1 MTIENRAFEADTSK
15 ILDIVIHS
23 LYSNREIFLRE
34 LISNASDAL
43 DKRRFLA
50 STNQSMQASQ
60 ELQIQIK
67 SDKKAK
73 TLTISDNG
81 VGMDSDD
88 LVSSLG
94 TIARSGTKNFIE
106 QLESSK
112 QNDENKLSLIG
123 QFGVGF
129 YAAFMVAETVDVISR
144 KVGSDKAYKWHSDG
158 SNGYSLDDA
167 ERGEEGTDIILHLK
181 KDAKEFLEE
190 QRISYMVKKYSDHL
204 SAPIYWQDG
213 EASTMLNSASAI
225 WTRPK
230 SEITEEQYNSFYQQ
244 ASSAYDTPYLTMH
257 NVTEGVTNFTSLLFI
272 PSTRPMDLFN
282 PERKSR
288 LQLYINRV
296 FITDECEELVP
307 NWLRFVRGVVDTPD
321 LDLNVSREMLQQV
334 PAINKIK
341 KTIIRRVL
349 SELKKQAG
357 KKQEEYQKFWLD
369 FGLVI
374 KEGLYEDQD
383 FREKIL
389 ELCRFYS
396 CRKGDYISLA
406 QYVSEMKEKQ
416 EEIYYLSSE
425 TVEQAE
431 MSPHIEG
438 FKARDIDVIV
448 LSDPIDEFWLPLV
461 PDFEGK
467 KFKSASRGALD
478 LDKFESENSEKKK
491 ADPSKFDLLI
501 ARIKTNLGEKISDVR
516 LSSTLTES
524 PVCLVADEG
533 GMDIQMERL
542 MKAHNRDF
550 QGAPRILEINPDH
563 ELVIALNKLA
573 DAKSSSKESE
583 LVDDAAFL
591 LFDQAQ
597 IIEGRMPADLTAFSK
612 RMTRIMS
619 FSLKNDSGQKRAVPV
634 EKPNI

>member
-73 TLTISDNG
+73 ILTISDNG

-204 SAPIYWQDG
+204 SAPIYWQDA

-357 KKQEEYQKFWLD
+357 KNQEEYQKFWLD

-563 ELVIALNKLA
+563 ELVIALNELA
-573 DAKSSSKESE
+573 DAKSSSKENE

-619 FSLKNDSGQKRAVPV
+619 FSLKSDSGK
-634 EKPNI
+634 K

>member
-1 MTIENRAFEADTSK
+1 MTIQNRAFEADTSK

-50 STNQSMQASQ
+50 STDQSLQAEQ
-60 ELQIQIK
+60 ELQIHIK

-73 TLTISDNG
+73 TLTLSDNG
-81 VGMDSDD
+81 IGMDSDD
-88 LVSSLG
+88 MVSSLG
-94 TIARSGTKNFIE
+94 TIARSGTQNFIK
-106 QLESSK
+106 QLEASK
-112 QNDENKLSLIG
+112 ENDDSKLSLIG

-144 KVGSDKAYKWHSDG
+144 KAGNDKAFKWHSDG
-158 SNGYSLDDA
+158 ATGYSLDSA
-167 ERGEEGTDIILHLK
+167 ERSEAGTDIILHLK

-190 QRISYMVKKYSDHL
+190 QRISYMIKKYSDHL
-204 SAPIYWQDG
+204 SAPIYWQNA
-213 EASTMLNSASAI
+213 EESTMLNSASAI

-230 SEITEEQYNSFYQQ
+230 SDITQEQYTSFYQQ
-244 ASSAYDTPYLTMH
+244 ASTAYDTPYLTLH
-257 NVTEGVTNFTSLLFI
+257 NVTEGVTNFTSLLFV
-272 PSTRPMDLFN
+272 PSTRPVDLFN

-296 FITDECEELVP
+296 FITDECEDLVP

-341 KTIIRRVL
+341 KSIIRRVL

-357 KKQEEYQKFWLD
+357 KNQEAYENFWLE
-369 FGLVI
+369 FGLVV
-374 KEGLYEDQD
+374 KEGLYEDAD

-396 CRKGDYISLA
+396 CRKGGYISLA
-406 QYVSEMKEKQ
+406 EYVSEMKEQQ
-416 EEIYYLSSE
+416 EEIYYLSCE

-431 MSPHIEG
+431 ISPHIEG

-461 PDFEGK
+461 PEFEGK
-467 KFKSASRGALD
+467 KFKSASRGAHD
-478 LDKFESENSEKKK
+478 LDKFEQEDTEKKK
-491 ADPSKFDLLI
+491 ADPSEFDMLI
-501 ARIKTNLGEKISDVR
+501 ARIKTNLGEQIADVR

-524 PVCLVADEG
+524 PACLVADEN

-542 MKAHNRDF
+542 MKAHNKDF
-550 QGAPRILEINPDH
+550 QGAPRILELNPDH
-563 ELVIALNKLA
+563 DLVAALNKMA
-573 DAKSSSKESE
+573 DAKSGSKENG
-583 LVDDAAFL
+583 LVDDASHL

-597 IIEGRMPADLTAFSK
+597 ILEGRMPSDLTAFSK
-612 RMTRIMS
+612 RMTRVMASSIMDDAQT
-619 FSLKNDSGQKRAVPV
+619 K
-634 EKPNI
+634 

>member
-73 TLTISDNG
+73 ILTISDNG

-94 TIARSGTKNFIE
+94 TIARSGTKSFIE

-144 KVGSDKAYKWHSDG
+144 KAGSDKAYKWHSDG

-406 QYVSEMKEKQ
+406 QYVTEMKEKQ

-431 MSPHIEG
+431 ISPHIEG

-583 LVDDAAFL
+583 LVDDAALL

-619 FSLKNDSGQKRAVPV
+619 FSLKNDSGQK
-634 EKPNI
+634 

>member
-1 MTIENRAFEADTSK
+1 MTIQNRAFEADTSK

-50 STNQSMQASQ
+50 STDQSLQAEQ
-60 ELQIQIK
+60 ELQIHIK

-73 TLTISDNG
+73 TLTLSDNG
-81 VGMDSDD
+81 IGMDSDD
-88 LVSSLG
+88 MVSSLG
-94 TIARSGTKNFIE
+94 TIARSGTQNFIK
-106 QLESSK
+106 QLEASK
-112 QNDENKLSLIG
+112 ENDDSKLSLIG

-144 KVGSDKAYKWHSDG
+144 KVGSDKAFKWHSDG
-158 SNGYSLDDA
+158 ATGYSLDNA
-167 ERGEEGTDIILHLK
+167 ERSEAGTDIILHLK

-190 QRISYMVKKYSDHL
+190 QRISYMIKKYSDHL
-204 SAPIYWQDG
+204 SAPIYWQNA
-213 EASTMLNSASAI
+213 EESTMLNSASAI

-230 SEITEEQYNSFYQQ
+230 SEITQEQYTSFYQQ
-244 ASSAYDTPYLTMH
+244 ASAAYDTPYLTLH
-257 NVTEGVTNFTSLLFI
+257 NVTEGVTNFTSLLFV
-272 PSTRPMDLFN
+272 PSTRPVDLFN

-296 FITDECEELVP
+296 FITDECEDLVP

-341 KTIIRRVL
+341 KSIIRRVL

-357 KKQEEYQKFWLD
+357 KNQEAYENFWLE
-369 FGLVI
+369 FGLVV
-374 KEGLYEDQD
+374 KEGLYEDAD

-396 CRKGDYISLA
+396 CRKGGYISLA
-406 QYVSEMKEKQ
+406 EYVSEMKEQQ

-431 MSPHIEG
+431 ISPHIEG

-461 PDFEGK
+461 PEFEGK
-467 KFKSASRGALD
+467 KFKSASRGAHD
-478 LDKFESENSEKKK
+478 LDKFEQEDTEKKK
-491 ADPSKFDLLI
+491 ADPSEFDMLI
-501 ARIKTNLGEKISDVR
+501 ARIKTNLGEQIADVR

-524 PVCLVADEG
+524 PACLVADEN

-542 MKAHNRDF
+542 MKAHNKDF
-550 QGAPRILEINPDH
+550 QGAPRILELNPDH
-563 ELVIALNKLA
+563 DLVAALNKMA
-573 DAKSSSKESE
+573 DAKSGSKENG
-583 LVDDAAFL
+583 LVDDASHL

-597 IIEGRMPADLTAFSK
+597 ILEGRMPSDLTAFSK
-612 RMTRIMS
+612 RMTRVMASSIMDDAQT
-619 FSLKNDSGQKRAVPV
+619 K
-634 EKPNI
+634 

>member
-167 ERGEEGTDIILHLK
+167 ERGEEGTDIILYLK

-550 QGAPRILEINPDH
+550 QGAPRIMEINPDH

-573 DAKSSSKESE
+573 DAKSSSKENE

-597 IIEGRMPADLTAFSK
+597 IIEGRMPSDLTAFSK

-619 FSLKNDSGQKRAVPV
+619 FSLKSDSGQK
-634 EKPNI
+634 

>member
-50 STNQSMQASQ
+50 STDQSLQAEQ
-60 ELQIQIK
+60 ELQIHIK

-81 VGMDSDD
+81 IGMDSDD
-88 LVSSLG
+88 MVSSLG
-94 TIARSGTKNFIE
+94 TIARSGTQNFIK
-106 QLESSK
+106 QLEASK
-112 QNDENKLSLIG
+112 ENDDSKLSLIG

-129 YAAFMVAETVDVISR
+129 YAAFMVAETVNVISR
-144 KVGSDKAYKWHSDG
+144 KAGSDKAFKWHSDG
-158 SNGYSLDDA
+158 ATGYSLDNA
-167 ERGEEGTDIILHLK
+167 ERSEAGTDIILHLK

-190 QRISYMVKKYSDHL
+190 QRISYMIKKYSDHL
-204 SAPIYWQDG
+204 SAPIYWQNA
-213 EASTMLNSASAI
+213 EESKMLNSASAI

-230 SEITEEQYNSFYQQ
+230 SEITQEQYTSFYQQ
-244 ASSAYDTPYLTMH
+244 ASAAYDKPYLTLH
-257 NVTEGVTNFTSLLFI
+257 NVTEGVTNFTSLLFV
-272 PSTRPMDLFN
+272 PSTRPVDLFN

-296 FITDECEELVP
+296 FITDECEDLVP

-341 KTIIRRVL
+341 KSIIRRVL

-357 KKQEEYQKFWLD
+357 KNQEAYENFWLE
-369 FGLVI
+369 FGLVV
-374 KEGLYEDQD
+374 KEGLYEDAD

-396 CRKGDYISLA
+396 CRKGGYISIA
-406 QYVSEMKEKQ
+406 EYVSEMKEKQ

-431 MSPHIEG
+431 ISPHIEG

-461 PDFEGK
+461 PEFEGR
-467 KFKSASRGALD
+467 KFKSASRGAHD
-478 LDKFESENSEKKK
+478 LDKFEQEDTEKKK
-491 ADPSKFDLLI
+491 ADPSEFDMLI
-501 ARIKTNLGEKISDVR
+501 ARIKTNLGEQIADVR

-524 PVCLVADEG
+524 PACLVADEN

-542 MKAHNRDF
+542 MKAHNKDF
-550 QGAPRILEINPDH
+550 QGAPRILELNPDH
-563 ELVIALNKLA
+563 DLVAALNKIA
-573 DAKSSSKESE
+573 DAKSGSKENG
-583 LVDDAAFL
+583 LVDDASHL

-597 IIEGRMPADLTAFSK
+597 ILEGRMPSDLTAFSK
-612 RMTRIMS
+612 RMTRVMACSIMDDART
-619 FSLKNDSGQKRAVPV
+619 K
-634 EKPNI
+634 

>member
-81 VGMDSDD
+81 IGMDSDD

-144 KVGSDKAYKWHSDG
+144 KVGSDKACKWHSDG

-550 QGAPRILEINPDH
+550 QGAPRIMEINPDH

-573 DAKSSSKESE
+573 DAKSSSKENE

-597 IIEGRMPADLTAFSK
+597 IIEGRMPSDLTAFSK

-619 FSLKNDSGQKRAVPV
+619 FSLKSDSGQK
-634 EKPNI
+634 

>member
-73 TLTISDNG
+73 ILTISDNG

-94 TIARSGTKNFIE
+94 TIARSGTKSFIE

-225 WTRPK
+225 WTRSK

-406 QYVSEMKEKQ
+406 QYVSEMKDKQ

-563 ELVIALNKLA
+563 EIVIALNKLA

-619 FSLKNDSGQKRAVPV
+619 FSLKNDSGQK
-634 EKPNI
+634 

>member
-81 VGMDSDD
+81 IGMDSDD

-106 QLESSK
+106 QLEASK

-144 KVGSDKAYKWHSDG
+144 KVGSDKACKWHSDG

-550 QGAPRILEINPDH
+550 QGAPRIMEINPDH

-573 DAKSSSKESE
+573 DAKSSSKENE

-619 FSLKNDSGQKRAVPV
+619 FSLKSDSGQK
-634 EKPNI
+634 

>member
-1 MTIENRAFEADTSK
+1 MTIQNRAFEADTSK

-204 SAPIYWQDG
+204 SAPIYWQDA

-374 KEGLYEDQD
+374 KEGLYEDQE

-563 ELVIALNKLA
+563 ELVIALNELA
-573 DAKSSSKESE
+573 DAKSSSKENE

-619 FSLKNDSGQKRAVPV
+619 FSLKSDSGK
-634 EKPNI
+634 K

>member
-81 VGMDSDD
+81 IGMDSDD

-144 KVGSDKAYKWHSDG
+144 KVGSDKACKWHSDG

-550 QGAPRILEINPDH
+550 QGAPRIMEINPDH

-573 DAKSSSKESE
+573 DAKSSSKENE

-619 FSLKNDSGQKRAVPV
+619 FSLKSDSGQK
-634 EKPNI
+634 

>member
-1 MTIENRAFEADTSK
+1 MTIQNRAFEADTSK

-50 STNQSMQASQ
+50 STDQSLQAEQ
-60 ELQIQIK
+60 ELQIHIK

-73 TLTISDNG
+73 TLTLSDNG
-81 VGMDSDD
+81 IGMDSDD
-88 LVSSLG
+88 MVSSLG
-94 TIARSGTKNFIE
+94 TIARSGTQNFIK
-106 QLESSK
+106 QLEASK
-112 QNDENKLSLIG
+112 ENDDSKLSLIG

-144 KVGSDKAYKWHSDG
+144 KAGSDKAFKWHSDG
-158 SNGYSLDDA
+158 ATGYSLDNA
-167 ERGEEGTDIILHLK
+167 ERSEAGTDIILHLK

-190 QRISYMVKKYSDHL
+190 QRISYMIKKYSDHL
-204 SAPIYWQDG
+204 SAPIYWQNA
-213 EASTMLNSASAI
+213 EESTMLNSASAI

-230 SEITEEQYNSFYQQ
+230 SEITQEQYTSFYQQ
-244 ASSAYDTPYLTMH
+244 ASAAYDTPYLTLH
-257 NVTEGVTNFTSLLFI
+257 NVTEGVTNFTSLLFV
-272 PSTRPMDLFN
+272 PSTRPVDLFN

-296 FITDECEELVP
+296 FITDECEDLVP

-341 KTIIRRVL
+341 KSIIRRVL

-357 KKQEEYQKFWLD
+357 KNQEAYENFWLE
-369 FGLVI
+369 FGLVV
-374 KEGLYEDQD
+374 KEGLYEDAD

-396 CRKGDYISLA
+396 CRKGGYISLA
-406 QYVSEMKEKQ
+406 EYVSEMKEQQ

-431 MSPHIEG
+431 ISPHIEG

-461 PDFEGK
+461 PEFEGK

-478 LDKFESENSEKKK
+478 LDKFEQEDTEKKK
-491 ADPSKFDLLI
+491 ADPSEFDMLI
-501 ARIKTNLGEKISDVR
+501 ARIKTNLGEQIADVR

-524 PVCLVADEG
+524 PACLVADEN

-542 MKAHNRDF
+542 MKAHNKDF
-550 QGAPRILEINPDH
+550 QGAPRILELNPDH
-563 ELVIALNKLA
+563 DLVAALNKMA
-573 DAKSSSKESE
+573 DAKSGSKENG
-583 LVDDAAFL
+583 LVDDASHL

-597 IIEGRMPADLTAFSK
+597 ILEGRMPSDLTAFSK
-612 RMTRIMS
+612 RMTRVMASSIMDDAQT
-619 FSLKNDSGQKRAVPV
+619 K
-634 EKPNI
+634 

>member
-81 VGMDSDD
+81 IGMDSDD

-144 KVGSDKAYKWHSDG
+144 KVGSDKACKWHSDG

-573 DAKSSSKESE
+573 DAKSSSKENE

-619 FSLKNDSGQKRAVPV
+619 FSLKSDSGQK
-634 EKPNI
+634 

>member
-50 STNQSMQASQ
+50 STDQSLQAEQ
-60 ELQIQIK
+60 ELQIHIK

-73 TLTISDNG
+73 TLTLSDNG
-81 VGMDSDD
+81 IGMDSDD
-88 LVSSLG
+88 MVSSLG
-94 TIARSGTKNFIE
+94 TIARSGTQNFIK
-106 QLESSK
+106 QLEASK
-112 QNDENKLSLIG
+112 ENDDSKLSLIG

-144 KVGSDKAYKWHSDG
+144 KAGSDKAFKWHSDG
-158 SNGYSLDDA
+158 ATGYSLDNA
-167 ERGEEGTDIILHLK
+167 ERSEAGTDIILHLK

-190 QRISYMVKKYSDHL
+190 QRISYMIKKYSDHL
-204 SAPIYWQDG
+204 SAPIYWQNA
-213 EASTMLNSASAI
+213 EESTMLNSASAI

-230 SEITEEQYNSFYQQ
+230 SEITQEQYTSFYQQ
-244 ASSAYDTPYLTMH
+244 ASAAYDTPYLTLH
-257 NVTEGVTNFTSLLFI
+257 NVTEGVTNFTSLLFV
-272 PSTRPMDLFN
+272 PSTRPVDLFN

-296 FITDECEELVP
+296 FITDECEDLVP

-341 KTIIRRVL
+341 KSIIRRVL

-357 KKQEEYQKFWLD
+357 KNQEAYENFWLE
-369 FGLVI
+369 FGLVV
-374 KEGLYEDQD
+374 KEGLYEDAD

-396 CRKGDYISLA
+396 CRKGGYISLA
-406 QYVSEMKEKQ
+406 EYVSEMKEQQ

-431 MSPHIEG
+431 ISPHIEG

-461 PDFEGK
+461 PEFEGK

-478 LDKFESENSEKKK
+478 LDKFEQEDTEKKK
-491 ADPSKFDLLI
+491 ADPSEFDMLI
-501 ARIKTNLGEKISDVR
+501 ARIKTNLGEQIADVR

-524 PVCLVADEG
+524 PACLVADEN

-542 MKAHNRDF
+542 MKAHNKDF
-550 QGAPRILEINPDH
+550 QGAPRILELNPDH
-563 ELVIALNKLA
+563 DLVAALNKMA
-573 DAKSSSKESE
+573 DAKSGSKENG
-583 LVDDAAFL
+583 LVDDASHL

-597 IIEGRMPADLTAFSK
+597 ILEGRMPSDLTALSN
-612 RMTRIMS
+612 RITRVMASSIMDDAQT
-619 FSLKNDSGQKRAVPV
+619 K
-634 EKPNI
+634 

>member
-81 VGMDSDD
+81 IGMDSDD

-374 KEGLYEDQD
+374 KEGLYEDQE

-573 DAKSSSKESE
+573 DAKSSSKENE
-583 LVDDAAFL
+583 LVDDAALL

-619 FSLKNDSGQKRAVPV
+619 FSLKNDSGQK
-634 EKPNI
+634 

>member
-73 TLTISDNG
+73 ILTISDNG

-204 SAPIYWQDG
+204 SAPIYWQDA

-619 FSLKNDSGQKRAVPV
+619 FSLKNDSGQK
-634 EKPNI
+634 

>member
-81 VGMDSDD
+81 IGMDSDD

-550 QGAPRILEINPDH
+550 QGAPRIMEINPDH

-573 DAKSSSKESE
+573 DAKSSSKENE

-612 RMTRIMS
+612 RMNRIMS
-619 FSLKNDSGQKRAVPV
+619 FSLKSDSGQK
-634 EKPNI
+634 

>member
-73 TLTISDNG
+73 ILTISDNG

-204 SAPIYWQDG
+204 SAPIYWQDA

-583 LVDDAAFL
+583 LVDDAALL

-619 FSLKNDSGQKRAVPV
+619 FSLKNDSGQK
-634 EKPNI
+634 

>member
-94 TIARSGTKNFIE
+94 TIARSGTKSFIE

-374 KEGLYEDQD
+374 KEGLYEDQE

-573 DAKSSSKESE
+573 DAKSSSKENE

-619 FSLKNDSGQKRAVPV
+619 FSLKSDSGK
-634 EKPNI
+634 K

>member
-573 DAKSSSKESE
+573 DAKSSSKENE
-583 LVDDAAFL
+583 LVDDAALL

-619 FSLKNDSGQKRAVPV
+619 FSLKNDSGQK
-634 EKPNI
+634 

>member
-50 STNQSMQASQ
+50 STDQSLQAEQ
-60 ELQIQIK
+60 ELQIHIK

-73 TLTISDNG
+73 TLTLSDNG
-81 VGMDSDD
+81 IGMDSDD
-88 LVSSLG
+88 MVSSLG
-94 TIARSGTKNFIE
+94 TIARSGTQNFIK
-106 QLESSK
+106 QLEASK
-112 QNDENKLSLIG
+112 ENDDSKLSLIG

-144 KVGSDKAYKWHSDG
+144 KAGSDKAFKWHSDG
-158 SNGYSLDDA
+158 ATGYSLDNA
-167 ERGEEGTDIILHLK
+167 ERSEAGTDIILHLK

-190 QRISYMVKKYSDHL
+190 QRISYMIKKYSDHL
-204 SAPIYWQDG
+204 SAPIYWQNA
-213 EASTMLNSASAI
+213 EESTMLNSASAI

-230 SEITEEQYNSFYQQ
+230 SEITQEQYTSFYQQ
-244 ASSAYDTPYLTMH
+244 ASAAYDTPYLTLH
-257 NVTEGVTNFTSLLFI
+257 NVTEGVTNFTSLLFV
-272 PSTRPMDLFN
+272 PSTRPVDLFN

-296 FITDECEELVP
+296 FITDECEDLVP

-341 KTIIRRVL
+341 KSIIRRVL

-357 KKQEEYQKFWLD
+357 KNQEAYENFWLE
-369 FGLVI
+369 FGLVV
-374 KEGLYEDQD
+374 KEGLYEDAD

-396 CRKGDYISLA
+396 CRKGGYISLA
-406 QYVSEMKEKQ
+406 EYVSEMKEQQ

-431 MSPHIEG
+431 ISPHIEG

-461 PDFEGK
+461 PEFEGK

-478 LDKFESENSEKKK
+478 LDKFEQEDTEKKK
-491 ADPSKFDLLI
+491 ADPSEFDMLI
-501 ARIKTNLGEKISDVR
+501 ARIKTNLGEQIADVR

-524 PVCLVADEG
+524 PACLVADEN

-542 MKAHNRDF
+542 MKAHNKDF
-550 QGAPRILEINPDH
+550 QGAPRILELNPDH
-563 ELVIALNKLA
+563 DLVAALNKMA
-573 DAKSSSKESE
+573 DAKSGSKENG
-583 LVDDAAFL
+583 LVDDASRL

-597 IIEGRMPADLTAFSK
+597 ILEGRMPSDLTAFSK
-612 RMTRIMS
+612 RMTRVMASSIMDDAQT
-619 FSLKNDSGQKRAVPV
+619 K
-634 EKPNI
+634 

>member
-73 TLTISDNG
+73 ILTISDNG

-158 SNGYSLDDA
+158 SSGYSLDDA

-573 DAKSSSKESE
+573 DAKSSSKENE

-619 FSLKNDSGQKRAVPV
+619 FSLKSDSGQK
-634 EKPNI
+634 

>member
-50 STNQSMQASQ
+50 STDQSLQAEQ
-60 ELQIQIK
+60 ELQIHIK

-73 TLTISDNG
+73 TLTLSDNG
-81 VGMDSDD
+81 IGMDSDD
-88 LVSSLG
+88 MVSSLG
-94 TIARSGTKNFIE
+94 TIARSGTQNFIK
-106 QLESSK
+106 QLEASK
-112 QNDENKLSLIG
+112 ENDDSKLSLIG

-144 KVGSDKAYKWHSDG
+144 KAGSDKAFKWHSDG
-158 SNGYSLDDA
+158 ATGYSLDNA
-167 ERGEEGTDIILHLK
+167 ERSEAGTDIILHLK

-190 QRISYMVKKYSDHL
+190 QRISYMIKKYSDHL
-204 SAPIYWQDG
+204 SAPIYWQNA
-213 EASTMLNSASAI
+213 EESTMLNSASAI

-230 SEITEEQYNSFYQQ
+230 SEITQEQYTSFYQQ
-244 ASSAYDTPYLTMH
+244 ASAAYDTPYLTLH
-257 NVTEGVTNFTSLLFI
+257 NVTEGVTNFTSLLFV
-272 PSTRPMDLFN
+272 PSTRPVDLFN

-296 FITDECEELVP
+296 FITDECEDLVP

-341 KTIIRRVL
+341 KSIIRRVL

-357 KKQEEYQKFWLD
+357 KNQEAYENFWLE
-369 FGLVI
+369 FGLVV
-374 KEGLYEDQD
+374 KEGLYEDAD

-396 CRKGDYISLA
+396 CRKGGYISLA
-406 QYVSEMKEKQ
+406 EYVSEMKEQQ

-431 MSPHIEG
+431 ISPHIEG

-461 PDFEGK
+461 PEFEGK

-478 LDKFESENSEKKK
+478 LDKFEQEDTEMKK
-491 ADPSKFDLLI
+491 ADPSEFDMLI
-501 ARIKTNLGEKISDVR
+501 ARIKTNLGEQIADVR

-524 PVCLVADEG
+524 PACLVADEN

-542 MKAHNRDF
+542 MKAHNKDF
-550 QGAPRILEINPDH
+550 QGAPRILELNPDH
-563 ELVIALNKLA
+563 DLVAALNKMA
-573 DAKSSSKESE
+573 DAKSGSKENG
-583 LVDDAAFL
+583 LVDDASHL

-597 IIEGRMPADLTAFSK
+597 ILEGRMPSDLTAFSK
-612 RMTRIMS
+612 RMTRVMASSIMDDAQT
-619 FSLKNDSGQKRAVPV
+619 K
-634 EKPNI
+634 

>member
-60 ELQIQIK
+60 EFQIQIK

-73 TLTISDNG
+73 ILTISDNG

-106 QLESSK
+106 QLEASK

-144 KVGSDKAYKWHSDG
+144 KVGSDKACKWHSDG

-573 DAKSSSKESE
+573 DAKSSSKENE

-619 FSLKNDSGQKRAVPV
+619 FSLKSDSGQK
-634 EKPNI
+634 

>member
-50 STNQSMQASQ
+50 STDQSLQAEQ
-60 ELQIQIK
+60 ELQIHIK

-73 TLTISDNG
+73 TLTLSDNG
-81 VGMDSDD
+81 IGMDSDD
-88 LVSSLG
+88 MVSSLG
-94 TIARSGTKNFIE
+94 TIARSGTQNFIK
-106 QLESSK
+106 QLEASK
-112 QNDENKLSLIG
+112 ENDDSKLSLIG

-144 KVGSDKAYKWHSDG
+144 KAGSDKAFKWHSDG
-158 SNGYSLDDA
+158 ATGYSLDNA
-167 ERGEEGTDIILHLK
+167 ERSEAGTDIILHLK

-190 QRISYMVKKYSDHL
+190 QRISYMIKKYSDHL
-204 SAPIYWQDG
+204 SAPIYWQNA
-213 EASTMLNSASAI
+213 EESTMLNSASAI

-230 SEITEEQYNSFYQQ
+230 SEITQEQYTSFYQQ
-244 ASSAYDTPYLTMH
+244 ASAAYDTPYLTLH
-257 NVTEGVTNFTSLLFI
+257 NVTEGVTNFTSLLFV
-272 PSTRPMDLFN
+272 PSTRPVDLFN

-296 FITDECEELVP
+296 FITDECEDLVP

-341 KTIIRRVL
+341 KSIIRRVL

-357 KKQEEYQKFWLD
+357 KNQEAYESFWLE
-369 FGLVI
+369 FGLVV
-374 KEGLYEDQD
+374 KEGLYEDAD

-396 CRKGDYISLA
+396 CRKGGYISLA
-406 QYVSEMKEKQ
+406 EYVSEMKEQQ

-431 MSPHIEG
+431 ISPHIEG

-461 PDFEGK
+461 PEFEGK

-478 LDKFESENSEKKK
+478 LDKFEQEDTEKKK
-491 ADPSKFDLLI
+491 ADPSEFDMLI
-501 ARIKTNLGEKISDVR
+501 ARIKTNLGEQIADVR

-524 PVCLVADEG
+524 PACLVADEN

-542 MKAHNRDF
+542 MKAHNKDF
-550 QGAPRILEINPDH
+550 QGAPRILELNPDH
-563 ELVIALNKLA
+563 DLVAALNKMA
-573 DAKSSSKESE
+573 DAKSGSKENA
-583 LVDDAAFL
+583 LVDDASHL
-591 LFDQAQ
+591 LFDQAK
-597 IIEGRMPADLTAFSK
+597 ILEGRMPSDLTAFSK
-612 RMTRIMS
+612 RMTRVMASSIMDDAQT
-619 FSLKNDSGQKRAVPV
+619 K
-634 EKPNI
+634 

>member
-50 STNQSMQASQ
+50 STDQSLQAEQ
-60 ELQIQIK
+60 ELQIHIK

-73 TLTISDNG
+73 TLTLSDNG
-81 VGMDSDD
+81 IGMDSDD
-88 LVSSLG
+88 MVSSLG
-94 TIARSGTKNFIE
+94 TIARSGTQNFIK
-106 QLESSK
+106 QLEASK
-112 QNDENKLSLIG
+112 ENDDSKLSLIG

-144 KVGSDKAYKWHSDG
+144 KAGSDKAFKWHSDG
-158 SNGYSLDDA
+158 ATGYSLDNA
-167 ERGEEGTDIILHLK
+167 ERSEAGTDIILHLK

-190 QRISYMVKKYSDHL
+190 QRISYMIKKYSDHL
-204 SAPIYWQDG
+204 SAPIYWQNA
-213 EASTMLNSASAI
+213 EESTMLNSASAI

-230 SEITEEQYNSFYQQ
+230 SEITQEQYTSFYQQ
-244 ASSAYDTPYLTMH
+244 ASAAYDTPYLTLH
-257 NVTEGVTNFTSLLFI
+257 NVTEGVTNFTSLLFV
-272 PSTRPMDLFN
+272 PSTRPVDLFN

-296 FITDECEELVP
+296 FITDECEDLVP

-334 PAINKIK
+334 PAINKITK
-341 KTIIRRVL
+341 SIIRRVL

-357 KKQEEYQKFWLD
+357 KNQEAYENFWLE
-369 FGLVI
+369 FGLVV
-374 KEGLYEDQD
+374 KEGLYEDAD

-396 CRKGDYISLA
+396 CRKGGYISLA
-406 QYVSEMKEKQ
+406 EYVSEMKEQQ

-431 MSPHIEG
+431 ISPHIEG

-461 PDFEGK
+461 PEFEGK

-478 LDKFESENSEKKK
+478 LDKFEQEDTEKKK
-491 ADPSKFDLLI
+491 ADPSEFDMLI
-501 ARIKTNLGEKISDVR
+501 ARIKTNLGEQIADVR

-524 PVCLVADEG
+524 PACLVADEN

-542 MKAHNRDF
+542 MKAHNKDF
-550 QGAPRILEINPDH
+550 QGAPRILELNPDH
-563 ELVIALNKLA
+563 DLVAALNKMA
-573 DAKSSSKESE
+573 DAKSGSKENG
-583 LVDDAAFL
+583 LVDDASHL

-597 IIEGRMPADLTAFSK
+597 ILEGRMPSDLTAFSK
-612 RMTRIMS
+612 RMTRVMASSIMDDAQT
-619 FSLKNDSGQKRAVPV
+619 K
-634 EKPNI
+634 

>member
-81 VGMDSDD
+81 IGMDSDD

-573 DAKSSSKESE
+573 DAKSSSKENE

-619 FSLKNDSGQKRAVPV
+619 FSLKSDSGQK
-634 EKPNI
+634 

>member
-23 LYSNREIFLRE
+23 LYSIREIFLRE

-50 STNQSMQASQ
+50 STDQSLQAEQ
-60 ELQIQIK
+60 ELQIHIK

-81 VGMDSDD
+81 IGMDSDD
-88 LVSSLG
+88 MVSSLG
-94 TIARSGTKNFIE
+94 TIARSGTQNFIK
-106 QLESSK
+106 QLEASK
-112 QNDENKLSLIG
+112 ENDDSKLSLIG

-144 KVGSDKAYKWHSDG
+144 KAGSDKAFKWHSDG
-158 SNGYSLDDA
+158 ATGYSLDNA
-167 ERGEEGTDIILHLK
+167 ERSEAGTDIILHLK

-190 QRISYMVKKYSDHL
+190 QRISYMIKKYSDHL
-204 SAPIYWQDG
+204 SAPIYWQNA
-213 EASTMLNSASAI
+213 EESKMLNSASAI

-230 SEITEEQYNSFYQQ
+230 SEITQEQYTSFYQQ
-244 ASSAYDTPYLTMH
+244 ASAAYDTPYLTLH
-257 NVTEGVTNFTSLLFI
+257 NVTEGVTNFTSLLFV
-272 PSTRPMDLFN
+272 PSTRPVDLFN

-296 FITDECEELVP
+296 FITDECEDLVP

-341 KTIIRRVL
+341 KSIIRRVL

-357 KKQEEYQKFWLD
+357 KNQEAYEKFWLE
-369 FGLVI
+369 FGLVV
-374 KEGLYEDQD
+374 KEGLYEDAD

-396 CRKGDYISLA
+396 CRKGGYISLA
-406 QYVSEMKEKQ
+406 EYVSEMKEQQ

-431 MSPHIEG
+431 ISPHIEG

-461 PDFEGK
+461 PEFEGK
-467 KFKSASRGALD
+467 KFKSASRGAHD
-478 LDKFESENSEKKK
+478 LDKFEQEDTEKKK
-491 ADPSKFDLLI
+491 ADPSEFDMLM
-501 ARIKTNLGEKISDVR
+501 ARIKTNLGEQIADVR
-516 LSSTLTES
+516 LSTTLTES
-524 PVCLVADEG
+524 PACLVADEN

-542 MKAHNRDF
+542 MKAHNKDF
-550 QGAPRILEINPDH
+550 QGAPRILELNPDH
-563 ELVIALNKLA
+563 DLVAALNKMA
-573 DAKSSSKESE
+573 DAKSGSRENG
-583 LVDDAAFL
+583 LVDDASHL

-597 IIEGRMPADLTAFSK
+597 ILEGRMPSDLTAFSK
-612 RMTRIMS
+612 RMTRVMACSIMDDAQT
-619 FSLKNDSGQKRAVPV
+619 K
-634 EKPNI
+634 

>member
-50 STNQSMQASQ
+50 STDQSLQAEQ
-60 ELQIQIK
+60 ELQIHIK

-73 TLTISDNG
+73 TLTLSDNG
-81 VGMDSDD
+81 IGMDSDD
-88 LVSSLG
+88 MVSSLG
-94 TIARSGTKNFIE
+94 TIARSGTQNFIK
-106 QLESSK
+106 QLEASK
-112 QNDENKLSLIG
+112 ENDDSKLSLIG

-144 KVGSDKAYKWHSDG
+144 KAGSDKAFKWHSDG
-158 SNGYSLDDA
+158 ATGYSLDNA
-167 ERGEEGTDIILHLK
+167 ERSEAGTDIILHLK

-190 QRISYMVKKYSDHL
+190 QRISYMIKKYSDHL
-204 SAPIYWQDG
+204 SAPIYWQNA
-213 EASTMLNSASAI
+213 EESTMLNSASAI

-230 SEITEEQYNSFYQQ
+230 SEITQEQYTSFYQQ
-244 ASSAYDTPYLTMH
+244 ASAAYDTPYLTLH
-257 NVTEGVTNFTSLLFI
+257 NVTEGVTNFTSLLFV
-272 PSTRPMDLFN
+272 PSTRPLDLFN

-296 FITDECEELVP
+296 FITDECEDLVP

-341 KTIIRRVL
+341 KSIIRRVL

-357 KKQEEYQKFWLD
+357 KNQEAYENFWLE
-369 FGLVI
+369 FGLVV
-374 KEGLYEDQD
+374 KEGLYEDAD

-396 CRKGDYISLA
+396 CRKGGYISLA
-406 QYVSEMKEKQ
+406 EYVSEMKEQQ

-431 MSPHIEG
+431 ISPHIEG

-461 PDFEGK
+461 PEFEGK

-478 LDKFESENSEKKK
+478 LDKFEQEDTEKKK
-491 ADPSKFDLLI
+491 ADPSEFDMLI
-501 ARIKTNLGEKISDVR
+501 ARIKTNLGEQIADVR

-524 PVCLVADEG
+524 PACLVADEN

-542 MKAHNRDF
+542 MKAHNKDF
-550 QGAPRILEINPDH
+550 QGAPRILELNPDH
-563 ELVIALNKLA
+563 DLVAALNKMA
-573 DAKSSSKESE
+573 DAKSGSKENG
-583 LVDDAAFL
+583 LVDDASHL

-597 IIEGRMPADLTAFSK
+597 ILEGRMPSDLTAFSK
-612 RMTRIMS
+612 RMTRVMASSIMDDAQT
-619 FSLKNDSGQKRAVPV
+619 K
-634 EKPNI
+634 

>member
-50 STNQSMQASQ
+50 STDQSLQAEQ
-60 ELQIQIK
+60 ELQIHIK

-73 TLTISDNG
+73 TLTLSDNG
-81 VGMDSDD
+81 IGMDSDD
-88 LVSSLG
+88 MVSSLG
-94 TIARSGTKNFIE
+94 TIARSGTQNFIK
-106 QLESSK
+106 QLEASK
-112 QNDENKLSLIG
+112 ENDDSKLSLIG

-144 KVGSDKAYKWHSDG
+144 KAGSDKAFKWHSDG
-158 SNGYSLDDA
+158 ATGYSLDNA
-167 ERGEEGTDIILHLK
+167 ERSEAGTDIILHLK

-190 QRISYMVKKYSDHL
+190 QRISYMIKKYSDHL
-204 SAPIYWQDG
+204 SAPIYWQNA
-213 EASTMLNSASAI
+213 EESTMLNSASAI

-230 SEITEEQYNSFYQQ
+230 SEITQEQYTSFYQQ
-244 ASSAYDTPYLTMH
+244 ASAAYDTPYLTLH
-257 NVTEGVTNFTSLLFI
+257 NVTEGVTNFTSLLFV
-272 PSTRPMDLFN
+272 PSTRPVDLFN

-296 FITDECEELVP
+296 FITDECEDLVP

-341 KTIIRRVL
+341 KSIIRRVL

-357 KKQEEYQKFWLD
+357 KNQEAYENFWLE
-369 FGLVI
+369 FGLVV
-374 KEGLYEDQD
+374 KEGLYEDAD

-396 CRKGDYISLA
+396 CRKGGYISLA
-406 QYVSEMKEKQ
+406 EYVSEMKEQQ

-431 MSPHIEG
+431 ISPHIEG

-461 PDFEGK
+461 PEFEGK

-478 LDKFESENSEKKK
+478 LDKFEQEDTEKKK
-491 ADPSKFDLLI
+491 ADPSEFDMLI
-501 ARIKTNLGEKISDVR
+501 ARIKTNLGEQIADVR

-524 PVCLVADEG
+524 PACLVADEN

-542 MKAHNRDF
+542 MKAHNKDF
-550 QGAPRILEINPDH
+550 QGAPRILELNPDH
-563 ELVIALNKLA
+563 DLVAALNKMA
-573 DAKSSSKESE
+573 DAKSGSKENA
-583 LVDDAAFL
+583 LVDDASHL

-597 IIEGRMPADLTAFSK
+597 ILEGRMPSDLTAFSK
-612 RMTRIMS
+612 RMTRVMASSIMDDAQT
-619 FSLKNDSGQKRAVPV
+619 K
-634 EKPNI
+634 

>member
-81 VGMDSDD
+81 IGMDSDD

-204 SAPIYWQDG
+204 SAPIYWQDA

-374 KEGLYEDQD
+374 KEGLYEDQE

-573 DAKSSSKESE
+573 DAKSSSKENE

-612 RMTRIMS
+612 RMTRVMS
-619 FSLKNDSGQKRAVPV
+619 FSLKNDSGQK
-634 EKPNI
+634 

>member
-73 TLTISDNG
+73 ILTISDNG

-374 KEGLYEDQD
+374 KEGLYEDQE

-573 DAKSSSKESE
+573 DAKSSSKENE

-619 FSLKNDSGQKRAVPV
+619 YSLKGNSGK
-634 EKPNI
+634 K

>member
-73 TLTISDNG
+73 ILTISDNG

-448 LSDPIDEFWLPLV
+448 LSDPIDEFWIPLV

-563 ELVIALNKLA
+563 EIVIALNKLA

-583 LVDDAAFL
+583 LVDDAALL

-597 IIEGRMPADLTAFSK
+597 IIEGRMPTDLTAFSQ

-619 FSLKNDSGQKRAVPV
+619 FSLKNDSGQK
-634 EKPNI
+634 

>member
-1 MTIENRAFEADTSK
+1 MTSENRAFEADTSK

-34 LISNASDAL
+34 LISNASDAI

-50 STNQSMQASQ
+50 ATDQSLQAKH

-67 SDKKAK
+67 SDKKSK

-88 LVSSLG
+88 MISSLG
-94 TIARSGTKNFIE
+94 TIARSGTRNFIE
-106 QLESSK
+106 QLKSSAK
-112 QNDENKLSLIG
+112 KDENKLSLIG

-129 YAAFMVAETVDVISR
+129 YAAFMVADAVDVVSK
-144 KVGSDKAYKWHSDG
+144 KVGSNEAFKWNSDG
-158 SNGYSLDDA
+158 SSGYTIDTA
-167 ERGEEGTDIILHLK
+167 ERQEEGTDIVLHLK

-204 SAPIYWQDG
+204 STPIYWKNA
-213 EASTMLNSASAI
+213 EASEMINSASAI

-230 SEITEEQYNSFYQQ
+230 SDITQEQYNSFYQQ
-244 ASSAYDTPYLTMH
+244 ASNAYDTPYLTMH
-257 NVTEGVTNFTSLLFI
+257 NVTEGVTNFTSLLFV

-296 FITDECEELVP
+296 FITDECEDLVP

-349 SELKKQAG
+349 SELKKHAA
-357 KKQEEYQKFWLD
+357 KNKDEYQKFWLD

-374 KEGLYEDQD
+374 KEGLYEDAD

-396 CRKGDYISLA
+396 CKNGDYISLS
-406 QYVSEMKEKQ
+406 QYITDMKEQQ
-416 EEIYYLSSE
+416 EEIYYISSE

-431 MSPHIEG
+431 ISPHIEG

-461 PDFEGK
+461 PEFEGK
-467 KFKSASRGALD
+467 KFRSASKGALD
-478 LDKFESENSEKKK
+478 LDKIEPEKSEKNK

-501 ARIKTNLGEKISDVR
+501 ARMKSNLGEKISDVR

-524 PVCLVADEG
+524 PACLVADEN
-533 GMDIQMERL
+533 GMDIQMEKL

-550 QGAPRILEINPDH
+550 QGAPRILEINPEHD
-563 ELVIALNKLA
+563 LVVTLNKMA
-573 DAKSSSKESE
+573 ASKSGSKKSD
-583 LVDDAAFL
+583 LVDDASYL

-597 IIEGRMPADLTAFSK
+597 IVEGRIPTDLTAFSK
-612 RMTRIMS
+612 RLTRVMASSIKGNS
-619 FSLKNDSGQKRAVPV
+619 NSN
-634 EKPNI
+634 